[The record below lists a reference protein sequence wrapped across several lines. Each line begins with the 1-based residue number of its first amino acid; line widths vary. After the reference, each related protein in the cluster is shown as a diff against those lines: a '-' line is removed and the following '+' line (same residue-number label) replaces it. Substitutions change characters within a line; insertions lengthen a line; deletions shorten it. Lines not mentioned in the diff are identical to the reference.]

1 MKTRVISAIFILS
14 ITFTFVLLS
23 PVTRIIFFAAVGI
36 ICAYEYS
43 KNVEK
48 LDAACT
54 LWVMVLYLVVQA
66 VLAYFHV
73 GYVAYI
79 ICFIGCVYLS
89 LFSGVLHKKVSGRG
103 ALYTL
108 AGLNYPCLL
117 FGLIMVIST
126 SDIWWQTL
134 VLACASTWICDSF
147 ALFGGMK
154 FGKHKIAPHVSPKK
168 TVEGCVT
175 GALSSVVT
183 GVIIFFIY
191 KNVYPIPLWL
201 CVFTALLASTMGQ
214 IGDLAE
220 SLIKRMIGVKDF
232 SNLIPGHGGA
242 FDRVDSLLF
251 SIPTTYVCLLLAA
264 V

>member
-1 MKTRVISAIFILS
+1 MKTRVISAIVMLS
-14 ITFTFVLLS
+14 ITFVCVLVS
-23 PVTRIIFFAAVGI
+23 PLTRIIFFAVVGGL
-36 ICAYEYS
+36 CAYEYS
-43 KNVEK
+43 KSVEK
-48 LDAACT
+48 LEASCT
-54 LWVMVLYLVVQA
+54 LWVMLLYLAVQA
-66 VLAYFHV
+66 VLAYLNV
-73 GYVAYI
+73 GLISYI
-79 ICFIGCVYLS
+79 ICFISCVYLS

-117 FGLIMVIST
+117 FGLIMVIAVSEL
-126 SDIWWQTL
+126 WWQTL

-154 FGKHKIAPHVSPKK
+154 FGKHKLAPHVSPKK
-168 TVEGCVT
+168 TWEGCIS

-183 GVIIFFIY
+183 GVIIYFIY
-191 KNVYPIPLWL
+191 SKFYPIPLWL
-201 CVFTALLASTMGQ
+201 CVFTALLASTLGQ

-220 SLIKRMIGVKDF
+220 SLLKRMIGVKDF

-251 SIPTTYVCLLLAA
+251 SIPTTYVCLLLAG

>member
-1 MKTRVISAIFILS
+1 MKTRVISAVALLT
-14 ITFTFVLLS
+14 ITFTCVLLS
-23 PVTRIIFFAAVGI
+23 PLSRIIYFAAIGA

-43 KNVEK
+43 KSVEK

-54 LWVMVLYLVVQA
+54 LWVMILYLAVQA

-73 GYVAYI
+73 GYISYI
-79 ICFIGCVYLS
+79 ICFITCVYLS

-103 ALYTL
+103 ALFTL

-117 FGLIMVIST
+117 FGLIMVVSM

-154 FGKHKIAPHVSPKK
+154 FGKHKLAPLVSPKK
-168 TVEGCVT
+168 TWEGCIC
-175 GALSSVVT
+175 GALSSIVT
-183 GVIIFFIY
+183 GVLIFFIY
-191 KNVYPIPLWL
+191 SNFYPIPLWL
-201 CVFTALLASTMGQ
+201 CVFTALLASTLGQ

-220 SLIKRMIGVKDF
+220 SLMKRMIGVKDF

-242 FDRVDSLLF
+242 FDRMDSLLF
-251 SIPTTYVCLLLAA
+251 SIPTTYICLLLAG

>member
-1 MKTRVISAIFILS
+1 MKTRVISAVVILS
-14 ITFTFVLLS
+14 ITFVCVLLS
-23 PVTRIIFFAAVGI
+23 PITRILFFAAAGI
-36 ICAYEYS
+36 LCAYEYS

-54 LWVMVLYLVVQA
+54 LWVMVLYLVAQA
-66 VLAYFHV
+66 VLAYLHV
-73 GYVAYI
+73 GYLAYI
-79 ICFIGCVYLS
+79 ICFIACVYLS

-117 FGLIMVIST
+117 FGLIMVIGV

-134 VLACASTWICDSF
+134 VLACAATWICDSF

-154 FGKHKIAPHVSPKK
+154 FGKHKLAPHVSPKK
-168 TVEGCVT
+168 TIEGCIS
-175 GALSSVVT
+175 GALSSVIT
-183 GVIIFFIY
+183 GIILFFVF
-191 KNVYPIPLWL
+191 KATYPVPLGL

-220 SLIKRMIGVKDF
+220 SLLKRMIGVKDF

-251 SIPTTYVCLLLAA
+251 SIPTTYVCLLLAGI
-264 V
+264 

>member
-1 MKTRVISAIFILS
+1 MKTRVLSAIVILS

-54 LWVMVLYLVVQA
+54 LWVMVLYLIAMA
-66 VLAYFHV
+66 VLSYFRA
-73 GYVAYI
+73 GYIPYI
-79 ICFIGCVYLS
+79 ICFISCVYLS

-117 FGLIMVIST
+117 FGLVMVISV
-126 SDIWWQTL
+126 SEIWWQTL

-147 ALFGGMK
+147 ALFGGML
-154 FGKHKIAPHVSPKK
+154 FGKHKMAPHVSPKK
-168 TVEGCVT
+168 TWEGCIS
-175 GALSSVVT
+175 GAVSSVIT
-183 GVIIFFIY
+183 GVIIFFIFKSY
-191 KNVYPIPLWL
+191 YPLPLGL

-220 SLIKRMIGVKDF
+220 SLLKRMIGVKDF

-251 SIPTTYVCLLLAA
+251 SIPTTYVCLMLAG

>member
-1 MKTRVISAIFILS
+1 MKTRVISAIFILA
-14 ITFTFVLLS
+14 ITFSFVLLS
-23 PVTRIIFFAAVGI
+23 PVTRIVFFAAVGI

-54 LWVMVLYLVVQA
+54 LWVMVLYLTVQA
-66 VLAYFHV
+66 VLAYFQL
-73 GYVAYI
+73 GYIYYI
-79 ICFIGCVYLS
+79 VCFIACVYLS
-89 LFSGVLHKKVSGRG
+89 LFSGVLHKKVSGKG

-117 FGLIMVIST
+117 FGLIMVISA

-134 VLACASTWICDSF
+134 VLACASTWICDTF
-147 ALFGGMK
+147 ALFGGLK
-154 FGKHKIAPHVSPKK
+154 FGKHKIAPLVSPKK
-168 TVEGCVT
+168 SVEGCIS
-175 GALSSVVT
+175 GAISSIVT
-183 GVIIFFIY
+183 GVIIYFIY
-191 KNVYPIPLWL
+191 KNAYPLPLGF

-251 SIPTTYVCLLLAA
+251 SIPTTYICFMLAGY
-264 V
+264 